1 MLDCDVQRVS
11 GKVLSVFDTGIMIPI
26 MSTSTFESQYN
37 MSLSMENICG
47 TFPGLFENNPSAG
60 GLLLPDAPAIARIIK
75 HRQFVGTHQLF
86 HTIHG
91 RIMFQPKKKK
101 WTFKGTRSLEDMV
114 DLVRGLTND
123 YESAIFPAVH
133 MLSVTLRTEISLII
147 DPAHSLL
154 ARVIAVLYS
163 NVLSTQT
170 RMDDTNNLYFMDV
183 VSWKELLRIVEN
195 GNVGCTDVGFV
206 RAYLATLESDPGA
219 VPTASIGYT
228 RNGIFFIRITFPRGC
243 VCNVKASRGT
253 GPVSDKVCVGG
264 LEPFVN
270 VLVQFIMEILVK
282 MRVVGTAY
290 ENT

>member
-1 MLDCDVQRVS
+1 MLDYDVQRVS
-11 GKVLSVFDTGIMIPI
+11 GKVLPVFDTGITIPI

-47 TFPGLFENNPSAG
+47 TFPGLFENVSSAG
-60 GLLLPDAPAIARIIK
+60 GLLRPDAPAVGRIIK
-75 HRQFVGTHQLF
+75 HRQFVGTHHLF

-91 RIMFQPKKKK
+91 RVMFRTKKKI
-101 WTFKGTRSLEDMV
+101 WTFKGTRSLEDLV
-114 DLVRGLTND
+114 DLVRNLTED
-123 YESAIFPAVH
+123 YETAIFPAVH

-147 DPAHSLL
+147 NPAHSLL
-154 ARVIAVLYS
+154 ARVLSVLYA
-163 NVLSTQT
+163 NVLTTQA
-170 RMDDTNNLYFMDV
+170 RMDDTNNLYFMDL

-195 GNVGCTDVGFV
+195 ENIGCSDVGFV
-206 RAYLATLESDPGA
+206 RAYLASLGDDPEA

-253 GPVSDKVCVGG
+253 GPVSDKVCAGG

-270 VLVQFIMEILVK
+270 VVVQFIMGILVK

-290 ENT
+290 DA